1 MNNLGEIIDG
11 IIEALRLLF
20 SFDPEVWGIMFLSVR
35 VSATSTLI
43 ALSIA
48 LPISSFLALRDF
60 RGKSFL
66 SNLINTFMGFP
77 PVVMGLI
84 VYLMLSNSGPFGS
97 LDLLYT
103 PSAMIIAQLFLAIP
117 IITGTT
123 KAALESVN
131 NNLKETILSLGA
143 NERQLWWEMI
153 KEAKKSII
161 AGVLV
166 AFGQAISEV
175 GAVMIVGGNIRWN
188 TRTFTTSIVLQT
200 RMGEFGQAIAL
211 GTILLLITF
220 ILNYALTRLQVK
232 NN

>member
-1 MNNLGEIIDG
+1 MSEIIDG
-11 IIEALRLLF
+11 ITEAFMLLI
-20 SFDPEVWGIMFLSVR
+20 SFDPEIWGIMFLSVR
-35 VSATSTLI
+35 VSATSILI

-60 RGKSFL
+60 KGKSFL
-66 SNLINTFMGFP
+66 TNLINTFMGFP

-117 IITGTT
+117 IIIGTT

-220 ILNYALTRLQVK
+220 ILNYTLTRLQVK

>member
-1 MNNLGEIIDG
+1 MSEIING
-11 IIEALRLLF
+11 IIEAIRLLF
-20 SFDPEVWGIMFLSVR
+20 SFDPEIWGIMLLSVR

-60 RGKSFL
+60 KGKSFL
-66 SNLINTFMGFP
+66 TNLINTFMGFP

-117 IITGTT
+117 IIIGTT

-220 ILNYALTRLQVK
+220 ILNYTLTRLQVK